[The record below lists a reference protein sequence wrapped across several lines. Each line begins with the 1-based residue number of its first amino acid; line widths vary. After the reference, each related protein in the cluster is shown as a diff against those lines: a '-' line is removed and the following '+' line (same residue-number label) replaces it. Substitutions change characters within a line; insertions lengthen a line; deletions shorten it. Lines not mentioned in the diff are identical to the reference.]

1 MLAVRG
7 NDQRRQLGP
16 HSIAAPASV
25 TSSRLAAGGSFL
37 RPEGGR
43 LVAAAT
49 EHEGGSLPS
58 ILLAATLSHVLQV
71 EVDH

>member
-25 TSSRLAAGGSFL
+25 TSSAAGGSIL

-58 ILLAATLSHVLQV
+58 IILAATLSHALQV